1 MIYYNMKG
9 KQTSQENISES
20 EPESYYFDL
29 QASWG
34 LTKHMGGLEATRK
47 LIEACHIDKD
57 SYVLDVG
64 CGVGITTCYL
74 ARESGCKVV
83 GVDLSE
89 MMIEKS
95 KKKARR
101 KNVEDKVEFKIGDA
115 QDLPFRNGV
124 FDAVISESVVAFS
137 KDKQKV
143 INEYARV
150 TKPGGYV
157 GINEVT
163 WVETPPPELVKYLY
177 RALGQAEFLYPD
189 GWKDLLEKA
198 TLTGVTAS
206 VCKTGALRQ
215 WISEVR
221 QMDPRDYLGAWGK
234 FFPLFFKSPVVRKWV
249 KEIIIPPKSIFRI
262 FKYFGYGIYVGR
274 K

>member
-1 MIYYNMKG
+1 MK
-9 KQTSQENISES
+9 KKHLSREKISES

-47 LIEACHIDKD
+47 LIEACHIDKA

-64 CGVGITTCYL
+64 CGVGITACYL
-74 ARESGCKVV
+74 ANDYGCKVV

-89 MMIEKS
+89 MMVERS
-95 KKKARR
+95 KERAKR

-115 QDLPFRNGV
+115 QDLPFKDGV
-124 FDAVISESVVAFS
+124 FDAVICESVVAFS

-143 INEYARV
+143 ISEYARV
-150 TKPGGYV
+150 TKSGGYV
-157 GINEVT
+157 GMNEVT
-163 WVETPPPELVKYLY
+163 WVETPPPELVEYMS
-177 RALGQAEFLYPD
+177 RALGQAEFLNPA

-198 TLTGVTAS
+198 GLTGVAAR
-206 VCKTGALRQ
+206 VYKTSALRQ
-215 WISEVR
+215 WASEVR
-221 QMDPRDYLGAWGK
+221 QMDPRDYLGAWSK
-234 FFPLFFKSPVVRKWV
+234 FFSLCFKSPAVRKWI
-249 KEIIIPPKSIFRI
+249 KEISIPPRSIFRI
-262 FKYFGYGIYVGR
+262 FKYSGYGIYIGG

>member
-1 MIYYNMKG
+1 MKG
-9 KQTSQENISES
+9 IQTSQENILESES
-20 EPESYYFDL
+20 GSYYFDL

-74 ARESGCKVV
+74 AKESGCKVV

-89 MMIEKS
+89 MMVERS

-101 KNVEDKVEFKIGDA
+101 KNVEDIVECMIGDA
-115 QDLPFRNGV
+115 QDLPFRDGI

-143 INEYARV
+143 INEYTRV

-163 WVETPPPELVKYLY
+163 WLETPPPELVEYLY

-198 TLTGVTAS
+198 ALTGVTAS

-215 WISEVR
+215 WASEVR
-221 QMDPRDYLGAWGK
+221 QMDPRDYLRAWGK
-234 FFPLFFKSPVVRKWV
+234 FFSMLFKSPAVRKWV
-249 KEIIIPPKSIFRI
+249 KEIIIPPGSIFRI
-262 FKYFGYGIYVGR
+262 FKFFGYGIYVGR